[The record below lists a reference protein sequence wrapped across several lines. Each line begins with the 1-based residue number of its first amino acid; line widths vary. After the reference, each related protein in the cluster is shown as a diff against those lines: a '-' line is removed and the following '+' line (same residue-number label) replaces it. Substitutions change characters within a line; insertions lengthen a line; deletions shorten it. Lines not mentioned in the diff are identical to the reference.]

1 METPLNILLVDDQPD
16 FIEPVAFW
24 LESKGYA
31 VRSAAS
37 GQEAIQMIKDQLPDI
52 VFLDIKMPVMD
63 GVETLRNIRRVNKN
77 LPVIMITAYEHDEKF
92 TEARKLGINGF
103 FYKKDN
109 LEDLGTL
116 LEPILRAHKR
126 MKSSQG

>member
-1 METPLNILLVDDQPD
+1 MSKPLDILLVDDQPD

-31 VRSAAS
+31 VRSAS
-37 GQEAIQMIKDQLPDI
+37 TGQDALHMIKEQAPDI

-63 GVETLRNIRRVNKN
+63 GVETLRRLRRISKD

-92 TEARKLGINGF
+92 TEARKLGISGF

-109 LEDLGTL
+109 LEDLGNL
-116 LEPILRAHKR
+116 LEPILRAQKR
-126 MKSSQG
+126 MKSSQ

>member
-1 METPLNILLVDDQPD
+1 MSKPLDILLVDDQPD

-31 VRSAAS
+31 VRSAS
-37 GQEAIQMIKDQLPDI
+37 TGQDALHI
-52 VFLDIKMPVMD
+52 IKMPVMD
-63 GVETLRNIRRVNKN
+63 GVETLRRLRRISKD

-92 TEARKLGINGF
+92 TEARKLGISGF

-109 LEDLGTL
+109 LEDLGNL
-116 LEPILRAHKR
+116 LEPILRAQKR
-126 MKSSQG
+126 MKSSQ